1 MNRIWDETSVVTAI
15 EMIGN
20 QRNNLWKEENICYN
34 LKNNFEKDL
43 PLYFETIIVVAL
55 YYVYLD
61 LTTVCK

>member
-43 PLYFETIIVVAL
+43 PLYFETV
-55 YYVYLD
+55 
-61 LTTVCK
+61 